1 MFSLNESHHY
11 YLCSTSVDMRKGFNS
26 LCGVVRSFMKR
37 DPLSGEV
44 FVFINKPRT
53 RIKLLHWERGGLV
66 IYHKRLESGNLSL
79 PIFDMATGSYHMSW
93 CDLVMMVEGVSFKD
107 VTRKK
112 RYNFPVKTA
121 QIGDVKIG

>member
-1 MFSLNESHHY
+1 M
-11 YLCSTSVDMRKGFNS
+11 G
-26 LCGVVRSFMKR
+26 R

-79 PIFDMATGSYHMSW
+79 PAFDIITGSYHMSW
-93 CDLVMMVEGVSFKD
+93 CDLVMMIEGVSFKNI
-107 VTRKK
+107 TRKK
-112 RYNFPVKTA
+112 RYNLPSKTA
-121 QIGDVKIG
+121 

>member
-11 YLCSTSVDMRKGFNS
+11 YLCSTCVDMRKGFNS

-79 PIFDMATGSYHMSW
+79 PVFDMATGSYHMSW
-93 CDLVMMVEGVSFKD
+93 CDLVMMIEGVSFKD
-107 VTRKK
+107 ISRKK
-112 RYNFPVKTA
+112 RYNFPVKIA
-121 QIGDVKIG
+121 